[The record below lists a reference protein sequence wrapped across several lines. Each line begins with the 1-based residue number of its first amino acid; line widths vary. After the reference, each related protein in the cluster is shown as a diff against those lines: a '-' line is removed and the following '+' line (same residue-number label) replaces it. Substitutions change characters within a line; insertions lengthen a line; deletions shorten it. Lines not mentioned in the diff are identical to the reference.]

1 MASTTCTLGI
11 DIGTFE
17 SKGVLVRVCDGAILA
32 RASRPHPLHV
42 PAPGYAEHDAEADW
56 WGALVHL
63 TRALLASSGISPAC
77 IACLAVS
84 AIGPAL
90 VPTDASGAALHRAIL
105 YGVDTRASAQ
115 IAALEAALGRQAI
128 LARAGN
134 ALTSQS
140 VGPKILWLQQER
152 PDVYARA
159 HKFVPATTFLT
170 QRLTGGQCCMDHLTA
185 AGFAPLYNV
194 HTQQWEALAGE
205 GVPGIVELE
214 RLPKLAWATEL
225 LPGGV
230 CAAAAAATGL
240 APGTPVTVGTID
252 AAAEAVSVGVV
263 TPGDAMLMYGST
275 MFTVNLTA
283 AMPTRLD
290 GVLWYAPWLF
300 PGTHS
305 LNAGQATSGTLTHWF
320 RSTLCGGSSGG
331 SGEGAEGRGAHSPP
345 TFEALVA
352 EAAASPRGAKGLLC
366 LPYFS
371 GERTP
376 LHDPLAVGSFFGL
389 TLAHS
394 RGDMFRAVLE
404 GIACG
409 TAHIFEALGGEG
421 AGGESAA
428 PGRRVRAVGGGTQN
442 AVWMQAT
449 SDFSGCVQDVCQVTV
464 GASFGDAF
472 LAALAVGAVS
482 GVEAIH
488 SWNPVVP
495 GATVAPA
502 PPALRAGC
510 ERQYRLWKALYAQ
523 TKDIAHALRGGE

>member
-1 MASTTCTLGI
+1 MAHTLGI

-17 SKGVLVRVCDGAILA
+17 SKGVLVRVLDGAVIS

-63 TRALLASSGISPAC
+63 TRALLASSGLPPAS
-77 IACLAVS
+77 IACVAVS

-90 VPTDASGAALHRAIL
+90 VPTDASGAALHNAIL

-115 IAALEAALGRQAI
+115 IAALEAALGREAI

-159 HKFVPATTFLT
+159 HRFVPATTFLT
-170 QRLTGGQCCMDHLTA
+170 QRLTGGQCVMDHLTA

-194 HTQQWEALAGE
+194 RTQQWEALAGE
-205 GVPGIVELE
+205 GVSGIVALE
-214 RLPKLAWATEL
+214 RLPALAWATEL

-263 TPGDAMLMYGST
+263 APGDAMLMYGST
-275 MFTVNLTA
+275 MFSVNLTA
-283 AMPTRLD
+283 AMPARLD
-290 GVLWYAPWLF
+290 SVLWYAPWLF

-320 RSTLCGGSSGG
+320 RSTLCGGSSGV
-331 SGEGAEGRGAHSPP
+331 GAEGERSAPLPS
-345 TFEALVA
+345 FEALVA
-352 EAAASPRGAKGLLC
+352 EAAASPRGARGLLC
-366 LPYFS
+366 LPFFS

-376 LHDPLAVGSFFGL
+376 LHDPHAVGAFFGL

-394 RGDMFRAVLE
+394 RGDMFRAALE

-409 TAHIFEALGGEG
+409 TAHIFEALGEG
-421 AGGESAA
+421 AGGGAHA
-428 PGRRVRAVGGGTQN
+428 PSGSRRVRAVGGGTQN

-449 SDFSGCVQDVCQVTV
+449 SDFAGCVQDVCQVTV

-482 GVEAIH
+482 GVEVIGQ
-488 SWNPVVP
+488 WNPVVP

-502 PPALRAGC
+502 SPELRAGC
-510 ERQYRLWKALYAQ
+510 DRQYRLWKALYTQ
-523 TKDIAHALRGGE
+523 TRDIAHALRGGGV